1 MLSMSPNTLQ
11 VWLTQSVRALV
22 VSAVLMLG
30 SPAFAHDL
38 SGSTCAADVVF
49 LWDQKFFH
57 HCSLHG
63 GMQHTA
69 EDGRRITGTA
79 GSDARTYCGG
89 DAVMVR
95 KSAVPRG
102 NFLYGHTKAVI
113 DAFSAMG
120 ADVRF
125 GTANQ
130 FIDPAVTLAIGHY
143 GNVVIDGTRTSGA
156 FHPTGGRARIA
167 HGE

>member
-49 LWDQKFFH
+49 LWDQKHFAD
-57 HCSLHG
+57 CGLHG
-63 GMQHTA
+63 GMVNHTK
-69 EDGRRITGTA
+69 EGQ
-79 GSDARTYCGG
+79 YCGG
-89 DAVMVR
+89 AASMVHKPDDPAADEHGRVAVGAR
-95 KSAVPRG
+95 RPI
-102 NFLYGHTKAVI
+102 LYGHTKAVI
-113 DAFSAMG
+113 DALSATG

-125 GTANQ
+125 STAEQ
-130 FIDPAVTLAIGHY
+130 SIDPATMLAVGNY
-143 GNVVIDGTRTSGA
+143 GCLLYTSPSPRDLSTSRMPSSA
-156 FHPTGGRARIA
+156 
-167 HGE
+167 